1 MTFGVVPAENFWE
14 KWNIQKGSPVF
25 LDGIFQMEIW
35 VPFLPD
41 SFRFKSD
48 TAHSS
53 ISFTFLFLSSLFSLA
68 FLAQFVSLAGC

>member
-1 MTFGVVPAENFWE
+1 MQLGSKWNMTFGVVPAENFWE

-41 SFRFKSD
+41 SCW
-48 TAHSS
+48 
-53 ISFTFLFLSSLFSLA
+53 
-68 FLAQFVSLAGC
+68 V